1 MSGPIASGVTANV
14 VFDNLNLGLIVLD
27 KDFNILL
34 WNGWMERHS
43 GIEAAR
49 ALNANFVTLFQQQL
63 TPGFLRA
70 LSNTVS
76 YGLPAMLSSALHRSL
91 LPLYNTAAQ

>member
-43 GIEAAR
+43 GIEAA
-49 ALNANFVTLFQQQL
+49 L
-63 TPGFLRA
+63 TKMKYRM
-70 LSNTVS
+70 SS
-76 YGLPAMLSSALHRSL
+76 LPSVV
-91 LPLYNTAAQ
+91 

>member
-34 WNGWMERHS
+34 WNGWMERM
-43 GIEAAR
+43 G
-49 ALNANFVTLFQQQL
+49 
-63 TPGFLRA
+63 
-70 LSNTVS
+70 
-76 YGLPAMLSSALHRSL
+76 
-91 LPLYNTAAQ
+91 